1 MNRLTRRLVALV
13 GGTTLAVGAFVAVA
27 PAGSANPISGAIF
40 TTVSNGSEV
49 NFNIYPAKEAVYLNG
64 GPGAHA
70 NAGAAGLPDGTYV
83 FQVTDPSGKALL
95 STDPASCRQVT
106 VINGIFSSVSA
117 SGACAHVLGTSP
129 DGGISVQLM
138 PYDDTPNNGGEY
150 KAWVTP
156 VANFL
161 TNCASLGIANGLAVV
176 DCGRAAGNDHGFVGA
191 DSKTDNFK
199 VKSKETVEIDTT
211 FHDASGR
218 VLDGLAVTW
227 FDTHGSANTKW
238 SYFAPSIFVNH
249 QAHVEAPEVGTHHI
263 VIADQPGCVIDAIN
277 VNGAYHGASGT
288 QDVSVTIKPGSKS
301 TNITVYCA

>member
-1 MNRLTRRLVALV
+1 MHTMKKLAALAAGTIVAV
-13 GGTTLAVGAFVAVA
+13 GGFVAAA
-27 PAGSANPISGAIF
+27 PSGSANPISGAIF
-40 TTVSNGSEV
+40 TTVANGTEV
-49 NFNIYPAKEAVYLNG
+49 NFNIYPSKDAVYLNG

-70 NAGAAGLPDGTYV
+70 NAAAAGLPDGTYV
-83 FQVTDPSGKALL
+83 FQVTDPSGKTLL
-95 STDPASCRQVT
+95 STDAASCRQVT
-106 VINGIFSSVSA
+106 VISGVFSSVSA

-156 VANFL
+156 VANF
-161 TNCASLGIANGLAVV
+161 TANCAALGVGNGLAVV
-176 DCGRAAGNDHGFVGA
+176 DCGRVAGNDHGFIGA

-211 FHDASGR
+211 FHDAAGR
-218 VLDGLAVTW
+218 LIDGLAVTW

-238 SYFAPSIFVNH
+238 SYVDPSIRVNH

-263 VIADQPGCVIDAIN
+263 VIADQTGCVIDAIN
-277 VNGAYHGASGT
+277 VDGAYHGAHGT
-288 QDVSVTIKPGSKS
+288 QDVSVAIKPGSKN
-301 TNITVYCA
+301 TNITVYCR